1 FWVLL
6 PYKQCQSEP
15 YRLLVG
21 TEYVVG
27 RKNCA
32 ILIQD
37 DQSISRSHAV
47 LTVTHPETN
56 LVSIHFTTLWLY
68 DLKLTG
74 FRDTPPPLIYVRQSE
89 INSSLSPTNLHFTV
103 AVDSCC
109 LFLEYFYGLVYTGKL
124 TNKTIAL

>member
-1 FWVLL
+1 MAHKYLCFFAVKYLL
-6 PYKQCQSEP
+6 ILLFSAEP

-74 FRDTPPPLIYVRQSE
+74 FRDTPPPLIYAS
-89 INSSLSPTNLHFTV
+89 I
-103 AVDSCC
+103 
-109 LFLEYFYGLVYTGKL
+109 
-124 TNKTIAL
+124 